1 MAHFAQIDNN
11 RVLRVIVVD
20 NNDTSDSN
28 GVESEDIGVSFCQ
41 SIFGEDTEWKQ
52 TSYNGNMRGNYAG
65 IGFEYIENVTTL
77 GVGSTDIFI
86 EPKPHESWT
95 IDTNTA
101 TWRPPLDA
109 PNKPKLV
116 FDEIVAGRYYKW
128 NEDNYQADPSTAWVL
143 SIFDIETGL
152 STAFTGSEISLK
164 YPPPLTPLEINK
176 GMVYVWNEDN
186 YQADPST
193 AWVLIVNDGK
203 QAGTN
208 GIYTAPTRSLMPKV
222 E

>member
-20 NNDTSDSN
+20 NDKTTNSDN
-28 GVESEDIGVSFCQ
+28 EEVESIGVTFCQ
-41 SIFGEDTEWKQ
+41 SLFGEDTKWKQ
-52 TSYNGNMRGNYAG
+52 TSYNNNIRGNYAG
-65 IGFEYIENVTTL
+65 IGFTYIENVATL

-86 EPKPHESWT
+86 EPRPHESWI
-95 IDTNTA
+95 IDTDTA

-109 PNKPKLV
+109 PNKPRLV
-116 FDEIVAGRYYKW
+116 MDEIVAGRYFKW

-143 SIFDIETGL
+143 SLYDIKTGL

-164 YPPPLTPLEINK
+164 YPPPLTRKEIDEGK
-176 GMVYVWNEDN
+176 IYIWNEDN

-193 AWVLIVNDGK
+193 AWVLTTMLDSSFLV
-203 QAGTN
+203 
-208 GIYTAPTRSLMPKV
+208 
-222 E
+222 